1 MTILPQ
7 LLIDSSAI
15 VYSLLFIDL
24 SGKIQFEYL
33 VFLVL
38 FILATLTSILYIR
51 LRINHSVEKQNL
63 IRIERKRIASDLHDE
78 LGSGLSAINLLAKY
92 LEKQTGNNI
101 LEYKNEIAK
110 ISETS
115 ANLNQSFRDI
125 IWSIEQK
132 DEHLQELFQYINKYY
147 QGIFEKTG
155 IEFHFE
161 FTSDFEHIK
170 LAGESKRHLLMC
182 IKECINNCIKHAN
195 ASELKIEGKTIES
208 NKMMIKIKDNGQ
220 GFKINNTAN
229 NSHLGNGLQN
239 IKSRMLQIGGKIN
252 IESNKSGTSVT
263 LELPTN

>member
-1 MTILPQ
+1 MFPKI
-7 LLIDSSAI
+7 LIDDSVI
-15 VYSLLFIDL
+15 VYSLLFIDF

-63 IRIERKRIASDLHDE
+63 IRIERKRIAADLHDE

-132 DEHLQELFQYINKYY
+132 DEYLLELFQYINKYY

-155 IEFHFE
+155 IEFHFA
-161 FTSDFEHIK
+161 FTSDFEHIN

-195 ASELKIEGKTIES
+195 ASELKIEGKTIDF
-208 NKMMIKIKDNGQ
+208 NNILIKIKDNGQ
-220 GFKINNTAN
+220 GFITNGAEINTN
-229 NSHLGNGLQN
+229 LGNGLNN
-239 IKSRMLQIGGKIN
+239 IQARMLQIGGKIN
-252 IESNKSGTSVT
+252 IESDKSGTSVT
-263 LELPTN
+263 LELPC